1 MVPHL
6 SSRVAVRAARWAAR
20 LLAAG
25 LALFWGAFFVAHLV
39 EWYAGPRWPPAWVSG
54 LVLLHGLIVLGLLA
68 GWRWE
73 RLGAALTLGA
83 AAPFFWWAAGRNFLP
98 FLLVTAVPPAL
109 WLACAWAE
117 ARAPGQGV
125 PRGA

>member
-1 MVPHL
+1 MGPHL
-6 SSRVAVRAARWAAR
+6 SSRVALRAARWTAR

-25 LALFWGAFFVAHLV
+25 LALLWGAFFVEHLQ
-39 EWYAGPRWPPAWVSG
+39 WYAGPQWPPPWVSLLMLLQG
-54 LVLLHGLIVLGLLA
+54 LMVLGLLA

-83 AAPFFWWAAGRNFLP
+83 AVPFFWAAAGRNFLP

-109 WLACAWAE
+109 
-117 ARAPGQGV
+117 
-125 PRGA
+125 